1 MNNTNNADAAP
12 AAGITY
18 TTITTT
24 MNGAPVTWRQ
34 AEIGQMGVLG
44 VYKSRDLAIHGEPYS
59 GGTVL
64 RDATYRGERCVVWL
78 GWPSGSPGPR
88 PIGWLVYPTAKDAH
102 LADAWQYSAEAQA
115 QHDRSAAKEAESIAS
130 DLEEARIAAL
140 AAGPDSAVLSW
151 DRAAVAAHRSRT
163 YRRPA

>member
-1 MNNTNNADAAP
+1 MTNANNTDAP
-12 AAGITY
+12 ALGINY
-18 TTITTT
+18 TTITSTL
-24 MNGAPVTWRQ
+24 NGAPVTWRQ
-34 AEIGQMGVLG
+34 AEIA
-44 VYKSRDLAIHGEPYS
+44 YKSRDLAIRGEPYS

-78 GWPSGSPGPR
+78 GWPSGSLGPR
-88 PIGWLVYPTAKDAH
+88 PIGWLVYPTAEDATT
-102 LADAWQYSAEAQA
+102 ADAWQYGAEAQA
-115 QHDRSAAKEAESIAS
+115 QRDQSAAKDAESIAA

>member
-1 MNNTNNADAAP
+1 MTNTNNTDATP
-12 AAGITY
+12 AAGIAY

-24 MNGAPVTWRQ
+24 MNGAPVTWRE
-34 AEIGQMGVLG
+34 AKIA
-44 VYKSRDLAIHGEPYS
+44 YKSRDLAIHGEPYD

-88 PIGWLVYPTAKDAH
+88 PIGWVVYPTAEDATT
-102 LADAWQYSAEAQA
+102 ADAAQYSDESQA
-115 QHDRSAAKEAESIAS
+115 QRDRGAAKDAESIAA

-140 AAGPDSAVLSW
+140 AAGPDSAILSW
-151 DRAAVAAHRSRT
+151 DRAAVAAHRSR
-163 YRRPA
+163 RHAF

>member
-1 MNNTNNADAAP
+1 MTNANNTDAAP

-115 QHDRSAAKEAESIAS
+115 QHDR
-130 DLEEARIAAL
+130 IAAL